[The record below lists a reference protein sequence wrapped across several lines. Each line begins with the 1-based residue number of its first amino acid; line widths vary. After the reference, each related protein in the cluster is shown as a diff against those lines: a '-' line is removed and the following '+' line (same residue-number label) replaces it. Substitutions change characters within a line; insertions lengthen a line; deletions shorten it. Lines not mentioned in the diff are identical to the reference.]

1 MAFHSDFRA
10 AQMENRIDADQL
22 APPIVRAMAS
32 HDRSYYDQLRRRLRW
47 QLLFAYCA
55 PLGILALYFHIQY
68 SVTLS
73 ERIHNHLRSLAEN
86 QRNTADLFVQ
96 ERVANLRN
104 AFHPDTLGIPP
115 RDGDMDR
122 LLAELRRASAA
133 FVDVGVFDPAGRLVA
148 YAGPYAFLLG
158 KDYSGEM
165 WYRKLLAPE
174 IDYVVSDVY
183 LGFRGKPH
191 FIIAVDRTV
200 GDRTWVLRASVDPD
214 KFGEFVGGSAILA
227 GAQAYI
233 VNSKGQSQTASIEGR
248 PELEVGPLPG
258 RTASTSVAEFE
269 VAGKRYLRAIA
280 WLTVN
285 DWALVVQVPADQAYA
300 PLRRARAALVGIM
313 VLTLAFIIGVAQRS
327 TRKLVGRLEDA
338 QEAKRSLT
346 LHLFNAA
353 KLASVGE
360 IAAGVAHEI
369 NNPLAIIYEE
379 AALMTDLLDPSFG
392 QTMDA
397 AELRERLGAVK
408 EAAIRGRNITR
419 KLLAFAR
426 QHEPELEPVRLESIV
441 ERVLKVKDVDLRTS
455 NIEVRKEFAL
465 ELPEIVASANQLEQ
479 VLLNLLNNARDAI
492 GRNGRIT
499 LRTRVD
505 NGWVQLDIEDT
516 GCGMTPEVMSKVFFP
531 FFTTKGVGKGT
542 GLGLSISYGIIK
554 SMGGRIEVQSRVGAG
569 TAFTL
574 FFPLPKPTPA
584 HAAHEEAHRHV
595 TGENPASH
603 RG

>member
-1 MAFHSDFRA
+1 
-10 AQMENRIDADQL
+10 MENRIDADEV
-22 APPIVRAMAS
+22 APPVVRGMAS
-32 HDRSYYDQLRRRLRW
+32 YDRGYYDQLRRRLRW

-55 PLGILALYFHIQY
+55 PLGILALYFHVQY
-68 SVTLS
+68 TVTLS
-73 ERIHNHLRSLAEN
+73 ERIHNHLRSIAEN

-96 ERVANLRN
+96 ERVANIRN
-104 AFHPDTLGIPP
+104 AFHPDTLSIPP

-133 FVDVGVFDPAGRLVA
+133 FVDVGVFDPVGKLVA

-158 KDYSGEM
+158 RDYSGEM
-165 WYRKLLAPE
+165 WYRKLLTPE
-174 IDYVVSDVY
+174 IDYIVSDVY

-191 FIIAVDRTV
+191 FIIAVDRPV

-214 KFGEFVGGSAILA
+214 KFGEFVGSSAILA

-233 VNSKGQSQTASIEGR
+233 VNSKGQSQTASIEGH

-258 RTASTSVAEFE
+258 RTAVTSVADLQ
-269 VAGKRYLRAIA
+269 VGGRRYLRAIA

-300 PLRRARAALVGIM
+300 PLRRARVALLGIM
-313 VLTLAFIIGVAQRS
+313 ALTLAFIIGVVVRS
-327 TRKLVGRLEDA
+327 TRKLVGRLEAAHEA
-338 QEAKRSLT
+338 QRSLT

-379 AALMTDLLDPSFG
+379 AALMSDLLDPSFD
-392 QTMDA
+392 QKMDD
-397 AELRERLGAVK
+397 AELRERLGAIK

-426 QHEPELEPVRLESIV
+426 QDDPGLEPVHLENVV

-455 NIEVRKEFAL
+455 NIEVRKELAPG
-465 ELPEIVASANQLEQ
+465 LPEIVASANQLEQ
-479 VLLNLLNNARDAI
+479 VLLNLVNNARDAI

-499 LRTRVD
+499 LRTRVE

-516 GCGMTPEVMSKVFFP
+516 GRGMTPEVMGKVFFP

-542 GLGLSISYGIIK
+542 GLGLSISYGIVK

-569 TAFTL
+569 TTLTL
-574 FFPLPKPTPA
+574 FFPLPTPA
-584 HAAHEEAHRHV
+584 QAAREEAQSHAA
-595 TGENPASH
+595 GENPAAH

>member
-1 MAFHSDFRA
+1 MTFSD
-10 AQMENRIDADQL
+10 QMESRIDADQV
-22 APPIVRAMAS
+22 APPVVRSMES
-32 HDRSYYDQLRRRLRW
+32 HERGYYDQLRRKLRW

-55 PLGILALYFHIQY
+55 PLGILALYFHVQY
-68 SVTLS
+68 SVTLGD
-73 ERIHNHLRSLAEN
+73 RIHNHLRSLAEN

-96 ERVANLRN
+96 ERVANIRN
-104 AFHPDTLGIPP
+104 AFHPDTLSIPP
-115 RDGDMDR
+115 NKADMDR
-122 LLAELRRASAA
+122 LLAELKRASAA
-133 FVDVGVFDPAGRLVA
+133 FVDAGVFEPNGNLLA
-148 YAGPYAFLLG
+148 YAGPYSFLRG

-165 WYRKLLAPE
+165 WYRQLVALE
-174 IDYVVSDVY
+174 RDYVVSDVY

-191 FIIAVDRTV
+191 FIVAVRRTV
-200 GDRTWVLRASVDPD
+200 NDRTWVMRASVDPD
-214 KFGEFVGGSAILA
+214 KFGEFVGSSAILE

-233 VNSKGQSQTASIEGR
+233 VNDKGQSQTASLEGH
-248 PELEVGPLPG
+248 PELEVGLLPG
-258 RTASTSVAEFE
+258 RSASTSIAELEF
-269 VAGKRYLRAIA
+269 AGEYYVRAIA

-300 PLRRARAALVGIM
+300 PLRRARAVLVGIM
-313 VLTLAFIIGVAQRS
+313 VLMLAFIIGVVVRS

-338 QEAKRSLT
+338 HEAQRSLS

-392 QTMDA
+392 QKVDGP
-397 AELRERLGAVK
+397 ELRERLGAIK
-408 EAAIRGRNITR
+408 EAAIRGRDITR

-455 NIEVRKEFAL
+455 NIEVRREFAL
-465 ELPEIVASANQLEQ
+465 ELPEIVAHANQLEQ

-499 LRTRVD
+499 LRTRVES
-505 NGWVQLDIEDT
+505 GWVQLDIEDT
-516 GCGMTPEVMSKVFFP
+516 GRGMTPEVMSKVFFP

-554 SMGGRIEVQSRVGAG
+554 SLGGRIEVQSRVGTG
-569 TAFTL
+569 TIFTL
-574 FFPLPKPTPA
+574 FFPLPRPTPA
-584 HAAHEEAHRHV
+584 RTSHEEAHRHV
-595 TGENPASH
+595 TGENQAAH